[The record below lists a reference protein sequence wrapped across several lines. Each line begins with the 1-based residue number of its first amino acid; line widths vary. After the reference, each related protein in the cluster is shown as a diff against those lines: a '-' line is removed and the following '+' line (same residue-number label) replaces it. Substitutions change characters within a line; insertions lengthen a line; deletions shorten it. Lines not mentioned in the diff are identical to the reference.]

1 MQEILSGKRI
11 IRIGNH
17 WSNNRTYVTNDYW
30 WKPADSV
37 YMAKNKIENANWD
50 MQIPTVKTLPEEA
63 KLVFHKTSNFP
74 RHKLGLTTFKRKIKE
89 KGADFIVG
97 NFSKTRASDTDKYA
111 NAYET
116 ETAIYITQ
124 IPMISLDVFK
134 VEIGIDLSSAT
145 HYIDYELML
154 VTKEN
159 QFYIDYI
166 CGKHSLPIISD
177 DDLNTIVD
185 NKQERLSITE
195 LSTIMEMV
203 KSGDKENVN
212 LALKLFAQFNLSADP
227 TLSWLFLSVYS
238 QYFVGISSVL
248 YTNLKKQ
255 FDPQKRAWYWSIL
268 NTITKR
274 IPNDKHERELITYL
288 LQDYLTVS
296 NLSVKTFLEFKNLGY
311 DLKIENDEQNNS
323 Y

>member
-1 MQEILSGKRI
+1 MQEVLSGKRI
-11 IRIGNH
+11 IKIGNH
-17 WSNNRTYVTNDYW
+17 WSTSRTYSTNDYW
-30 WKPADSV
+30 WRAAGTV
-37 YMAKNKIENANWD
+37 YMAKKKIENANWD
-50 MQIPTVKTLPEEA
+50 MEIPTVKTLPEEA

-89 KGADFIVG
+89 KGSDFIVG
-97 NFSKTRASDTDKYA
+97 NFSKVRLTDVDTYA

-116 ETAIYITQ
+116 EDTIYVTQ
-124 IPMISLDVFK
+124 LSMLSLDVFRS
-134 VEIGIDLSSAT
+134 EIGIDLSNAI
-145 HYIDYELML
+145 HYTNYELL
-154 VTKEN
+154 SVTKEN

-166 CGKHSLPIISD
+166 CGKHSLPVISD

-185 NKQERLSITE
+185 NKQERISITE

-203 KSGDKENVN
+203 KSRDRENAN

-238 QYFVGISSVL
+238 QSFIGISSVL

-255 FDPQKRAWYWSIL
+255 FNPQKRAWYWSIL
-268 NTITKR
+268 NTMTKITPK
-274 IPNDKHERELITYL
+274 DDHERELITYL

-311 DLKIENDEQNNS
+311 DLKLENNEQDNS

>member
-1 MQEILSGKRI
+1 MQEFLSGKRI
-11 IRIGNH
+11 INIGNH
-17 WSNNRTYVTNDYW
+17 WSNNRTYSTNDYW
-30 WKPADSV
+30 WKTAGTV

-50 MQIPTVKTLPEEA
+50 MQIPTVKTLPEGA

-97 NFSKTRASDTDKYA
+97 NFSKMYASDIHTYV

-116 ETAIYITQ
+116 EDAIYITQ
-124 IPMISLDVFK
+124 LSMLSIDVFYA
-134 VEIGIDLSSAT
+134 EMGIDLSNAI
-145 HYIDYELML
+145 HYTNYELL
-154 VTKEN
+154 SATKEN

-166 CGKHSLPIISD
+166 CGKHSLPVISD
-177 DDLNTIVD
+177 NDLNTIVD

-203 KSGDKENVN
+203 KSRDKENVN
-212 LALKLFAQFNLSADP
+212 LALKLFAQFNLSSDP
-227 TLSWLFLSVYS
+227 TLSWLFLSIFS
-238 QYFVGISSVL
+238 QYFVGINSVL

-255 FDPQKRAWYWSIL
+255 FNPQTRAYYWGIL
-268 NTITKR
+268 NTLSKEK
-274 IPNDKHERELITYL
+274 PKDDHETELITYL

-296 NLSVKTFLEFKNLGY
+296 NLSIKTFL
-311 DLKIENDEQNNS
+311 
-323 Y
+323 

>member
-1 MQEILSGKRI
+1 MQEVLSGKRI
-11 IRIGNH
+11 VRINNH
-17 WSNNRTYVTNDYW
+17 WSNNRTYSTNDYW
-30 WKPADSV
+30 WKAAGTV

-50 MQIPTVKTLPEEA
+50 MEVPTVKTLPEEA

-97 NFSKTRASDTDKYA
+97 NFSKVRASDIDKYA

-116 ETAIYITQ
+116 ETVIYITQ
-124 IPMISLDVFK
+124 IPMISLDVFNA
-134 VEIGIDLSSAT
+134 EIGIDLSSAT
-145 HYIDYELML
+145 HYTDYELMT

-166 CGKHSLPIISD
+166 CGKHSLPVISD
-177 DDLNTIVD
+177 DDLNAIVD

-203 KSGDKENVN
+203 KSRDKENTN

-227 TLSWLFLSVYS
+227 TLSWLFLSIFCRS
-238 QYFVGISSVL
+238 FAGINSVL
-248 YTNLKKQ
+248 YTNLKNQ
-255 FDPQKRAWYWSIL
+255 FEPLTRPYYYHILNAMQKRQPI
-268 NTITKR
+268 
-274 IPNDKHERELITYL
+274 DGHETELITYL
-288 LQDYLTVS
+288 LQDYLDVQ
-296 NLSVKTFLEFKNLGY
+296 NLSIKTFLEFKNLGY
-311 DLKIENDEQNNS
+311 DLKIENDEQDNS

>member
-1 MQEILSGKRI
+1 MQEVLSGKRI
-11 IRIGNH
+11 VKINNH
-17 WSNNRTYVTNDYW
+17 WNNKRTYSTNDYW
-30 WKPADSV
+30 WKEANAV
-37 YMAKNKIENANWD
+37 YMAKNKIENANWN

-97 NFSKTRASDTDKYA
+97 NFEKPLQTNTETYT

-116 ETAIYITQ
+116 ENTIYVTQLSAISFNIFN
-124 IPMISLDVFK
+124 IECGV
-134 VEIGIDLSSAT
+134 DLSSAT
-145 HYIDYELML
+145 HYTDYEILT
-154 VTKEN
+154 VTKER

-166 CGKHSLPIISD
+166 CGKHSLPVISD
-177 DDLNTIVD
+177 NDLNAMVD

-195 LSTIMEMV
+195 LSTIIEMV
-203 KSGDKENVN
+203 KSRDKENVN

-227 TLSWLFLSVYS
+227 TFSWLFLSIFS
-238 QYFVGISSVL
+238 QNFTGINSVL
-248 YTNLKKQ
+248 YTNLKQQ
-255 FDPQKRAWYWSIL
+255 FDPQKRSWYYGIL
-268 NTITKR
+268 NSLTKKT
-274 IPNDKHERELITYL
+274 PKDDHETELITHL

-311 DLKIENDEQNNS
+311 DLKLENDEQNNS

>member
-1 MQEILSGKRI
+1 MQEVLSGKKVV
-11 IRIGNH
+11 RIGNH
-17 WSNNRTYVTNDYW
+17 WSSNKTYSTNDYW
-30 WKPADSV
+30 WKPVGTV
-37 YMAKNKIENANWD
+37 YMAKNKIQNANWD
-50 MQIPTVKTLPEEA
+50 MEIPTVKTLPEEA
-63 KLVFHKTSNFP
+63 KLVFHKTSTFP

-97 NFSKTRASDTDKYA
+97 NFNKLRASSTDTYA

-116 ETAIYITQ
+116 EHVIYLTQ
-124 IPMISLDVFK
+124 LSMLSLDVF
-134 VEIGIDLSSAT
+134 EAEMGIDLSNAT
-145 HYIDYELML
+145 HYTDYELIL

-166 CGKHSLPIISD
+166 CGKHSLPVISD
-177 DDLNTIVD
+177 DDLNAIVD

-203 KSGDKENVN
+203 KSRDKENAN

-227 TLSWLFLSVYS
+227 TLSWLFLSIFS
-238 QYFVGISSVL
+238 QNFAGISSVL

-255 FDPQKRAWYWSIL
+255 FAPQSRAYYWGIL
-268 NTITKR
+268 NTLAKNAPR
-274 IPNDKHERELITYL
+274 DEHETELITYL

-311 DLKIENDEQNNS
+311 DLKLGNNE
-323 Y
+323 

>member
-1 MQEILSGKRI
+1 MQEVLSGKRLVKVN
-11 IRIGNH
+11 NH
-17 WSNNRTYVTNDYW
+17 WSNSRTYSTNDYW
-30 WKPADSV
+30 WKPADTT

-63 KLVFHKTSNFP
+63 KLVFHKTSTFP

-97 NFSKTRASDTDKYA
+97 NFSKMHLSDVHTYV

-116 ETAIYITQ
+116 ENTIYITQ
-124 IPMISLDVFK
+124 LSMISIDVFYAEMG
-134 VEIGIDLSSAT
+134 VDLSNAVHHT
-145 HYIDYELML
+145 NYEILA

-166 CGKHSLPIISD
+166 CGKHSLPVISD
-177 DDLNTIVD
+177 DDLNAIVD

-203 KSGDKENVN
+203 KSKDKENVN

-227 TLSWLFLSVYS
+227 TLSWLFLSIFS
-238 QYFVGISSVL
+238 QHFTGISSVL

-255 FDPQKRAWYWSIL
+255 FKPQQRPWYWTMLSTLAKSIP
-268 NTITKR
+268 K
-274 IPNDKHERELITYL
+274 DEHETELITYL

-311 DLKIENDEQNNS
+311 DLKLENDE
-323 Y
+323 

>member
-1 MQEILSGKRI
+1 MQEVLSGKKVV
-11 IRIGNH
+11 RIGNH
-17 WSNNRTYVTNDYW
+17 WSSNKTYSTNDYW
-30 WKPADSV
+30 WKPVGTV
-37 YMAKNKIENANWD
+37 YMAKNKIQNANWD
-50 MQIPTVKTLPEEA
+50 MEIPTVKTLPEEA
-63 KLVFHKTSNFP
+63 KLVFHKTSTFP

-97 NFSKTRASDTDKYA
+97 NFNKLRASNTDTYA

-116 ETAIYITQ
+116 EHVLYLTQ
-124 IPMISLDVFK
+124 LSMLSLDVFK
-134 VEIGIDLSSAT
+134 AEMGIDLSNAI
-145 HYIDYELML
+145 HYTDYELIL

-166 CGKHSLPIISD
+166 CGKHSLPVISD
-177 DDLNTIVD
+177 DDLNAIVD

-203 KSGDKENVN
+203 KSRDKENAN

-227 TLSWLFLSVYS
+227 TLSWLFLSIFS
-238 QYFVGISSVL
+238 QNFAGISSVL

-255 FDPQKRAWYWSIL
+255 FAPQSRAYYWGIL
-268 NTITKR
+268 NTLAKNAPR
-274 IPNDKHERELITYL
+274 DEHETELITYL

-311 DLKIENDEQNNS
+311 DLKLGNNE
-323 Y
+323 

>member
-1 MQEILSGKRI
+1 MQEVLSGKRVI
-11 IRIGNH
+11 KIGNH
-17 WSNNRTYVTNDYW
+17 WSSNRTYSTNDYW
-30 WKPADSV
+30 WKSAGTV

-97 NFSKTRASDTDKYA
+97 NFSKIRESDIDTYV

-116 ETAIYITQ
+116 EDAIYITQ
-124 IPMISLDVFK
+124 MPMISLEVFK
-134 VEIGIDLSSAT
+134 SEIGIDLSNAI
-145 HYIDYELML
+145 HYIDYKLL
-154 VTKEN
+154 SVTKEN

-166 CGKHSLPIISD
+166 CGKHSLPVISD
-177 DDLNTIVD
+177 DDLNAIVD

-203 KSGDKENVN
+203 KSRDKENAN

-227 TLSWLFLSVYS
+227 TLSWAFLSIYS
-238 QYFVGISSVL
+238 PYFVGISSVL

-255 FDPQKRAWYWSIL
+255 FDPMKRPWYWSIL
-268 NTITKR
+268 NTLSKR
-274 IPNDKHERELITYL
+274 VPNDKHERELITYL

-311 DLKIENDEQNNS
+311 DLKLEKVE
-323 Y
+323 

>member
-1 MQEILSGKRI
+1 MQEVLSGKKVVK
-11 IRIGNH
+11 IGNH
-17 WSNNRTYVTNDYW
+17 WSSNRTYSTNEYW
-30 WKPADSV
+30 WKPVGTV
-37 YMAKNKIENANWD
+37 YMAKNKIQNANWD
-50 MQIPTVKTLPEEA
+50 MEIPTVKTLPEEA
-63 KLVFHKTSNFP
+63 KLVFHKTSTFP

-97 NFSKTRASDTDKYA
+97 NFSKTRASDIDKYA

-134 VEIGIDLSSAT
+134 VEMGIDLSSAT
-145 HYIDYELML
+145 HYTDYELITA
-154 VTKEN
+154 TKEN
-159 QFYIDYI
+159 QFYLDYI

-177 DDLNTIVD
+177 DDLNAIVD
-185 NKQERLSITE
+185 NKQERLSVTE

-203 KSGDKENVN
+203 KSRDKENAN

-227 TLSWLFLSVYS
+227 TLSWLFLSIYS
-238 QYFVGISSVL
+238 QYFTGISSVL

-268 NTITKR
+268 NTMTKR
-274 IPNDKHERELITYL
+274 IPNDNHERELITYL

-311 DLKIENDEQNNS
+311 DLKLENNEQDNS

>member
-1 MQEILSGKRI
+1 MQEVLSGKRI

-17 WSNNRTYVTNDYW
+17 WSNNITYSTNDYW
-30 WKPADSV
+30 WKAAGTV

-50 MQIPTVKTLPEEA
+50 MEIPTVKTLPEEA

-89 KGADFIVG
+89 KGSDFIVG
-97 NFSKTRASDTDKYA
+97 NFSKVHAVDIDTYTH
-111 NAYET
+111 AYET
-116 ETAIYITQ
+116 ENTIYVTQ
-124 IPMISLDVFK
+124 LSMLSIDVFYAEK
-134 VEIGIDLSSAT
+134 GIDLSNAI
-145 HYIDYELML
+145 HYTDYEVLRA
-154 VTKEN
+154 TKEN

-166 CGKHSLPIISD
+166 CGKHSLPVISD
-177 DDLNTIVD
+177 DDLNAIVD

-203 KSGDKENVN
+203 KSRDKENAN

-227 TLSWLFLSVYS
+227 TLSWLFLSIYS
-238 QYFVGISSVL
+238 SYFIGISSVL

-255 FDPQKRAWYWSIL
+255 FNPQKRCWYWSIL
-268 NTITKR
+268 STMTKR
-274 IPNDKHERELITYL
+274 MPNDNHERELITYL

-311 DLKIENDEQNNS
+311 DLKIENDE
-323 Y
+323 

>member
-1 MQEILSGKRI
+1 MQEVLSGKRI
-11 IRIGNH
+11 VKINNH
-17 WSNNRTYVTNDYW
+17 WSNSRTYSTNDYW

-63 KLVFHKTSNFP
+63 KLVFHKTSKFP

-97 NFSKTRASDTDKYA
+97 NFSKTRASDVDTYA

-116 ETAIYITQ
+116 EDVIYVTQ
-124 IPMISLDVFK
+124 LQMLSIDVFYA
-134 VEIGIDLSSAT
+134 ETGIDLSDAIYYT
-145 HYIDYELML
+145 DYELL
-154 VTKEN
+154 SVTKEN

-166 CGKHSLPIISD
+166 CGKHSLPVILD
-177 DDLNTIVD
+177 DDLNAIVD

-203 KSGDKENVN
+203 KSRDKENAN

-238 QYFVGISSVL
+238 QYFTGISSVL

-268 NTITKR
+268 NTLAKNTPR
-274 IPNDKHERELITYL
+274 DEHETELITYL

-311 DLKIENDEQNNS
+311 DLKMENNEQDNS

>member
-1 MQEILSGKRI
+1 MQETLSGKRI
-11 IRIGNH
+11 IRINNH
-17 WSNNRTYVTNDYW
+17 WSNTRTYLTNDYW

-50 MQIPTVKTLPEEA
+50 IQIPTVKTLPEEA
-63 KLVFHKTSNFP
+63 KLVFHKTSKFP

-97 NFSKTRASDTDKYA
+97 NFSKTRASDIDKYA

-134 VEIGIDLSSAT
+134 LEIGIDLSSAT
-145 HYIDYELML
+145 HYTDYELITA
-154 VTKEN
+154 TKEN
-159 QFYIDYI
+159 QFYLDYI

-177 DDLNTIVD
+177 DDLNAIVD
-185 NKQERLSITE
+185 NKQERLSVTE

-203 KSGDKENVN
+203 KSRDKENAN

-227 TLSWLFLSVYS
+227 TLSWLFLSIYS
-238 QYFVGISSVL
+238 QYFTGISSVL

-268 NTITKR
+268 NTMTKR
-274 IPNDKHERELITYL
+274 IPNDNHERELITYL

-311 DLKIENDEQNNS
+311 DLKLENNEQDNS

>member
-1 MQEILSGKRI
+1 MQEVLSGKRI
-11 IRIGNH
+11 VRIENH
-17 WSNNRTYVTNDYW
+17 RSSSRTYSTNEHW

-50 MQIPTVKTLPEEA
+50 MQIPTVKNLPEEA
-63 KLVFHKTSNFP
+63 KLVFHKTSKFP

-97 NFSKTRASDTDKYA
+97 NFSKILVSNTDTYA

-116 ETAIYITQ
+116 ETTIYITQ
-124 IPMISLDVFK
+124 LSTLSIDVFYA
-134 VEIGIDLSSAT
+134 EMGIDLSSAT
-145 HYIDYELML
+145 HYTDYELIS
-154 VTKEN
+154 VTKKK

-166 CGKHSLPIISD
+166 CGKHSLPVISD
-177 DDLNTIVD
+177 NDLNAIVD

-195 LSTIMEMV
+195 LSTIVEMV
-203 KSGDKENVN
+203 KSRDKENIN

-227 TLSWLFLSVYS
+227 TLSWLFLSIHS
-238 QYFVGISSVL
+238 QYFTGISSVL

-255 FDPQKRAWYWSIL
+255 FAPQQRSWYWGIL
-268 NTITKR
+268 SVLTKKT
-274 IPNDKHERELITYL
+274 PKDDHERELITYL
-288 LQDYLTVS
+288 LQDYLNVQ

-311 DLKIENDEQNNS
+311 DLKIENNEQDNS

>member
-1 MQEILSGKRI
+1 MQEVLSGKRLVKI
-11 IRIGNH
+11 NNH
-17 WSNNRTYVTNDYW
+17 WSNNRTYSTNDYW
-30 WKPADSV
+30 WKAAGTV

-63 KLVFHKTSNFP
+63 KLVFHKTSTFP

-97 NFSKTRASDTDKYA
+97 NFSKMHLSDVHTYV

-116 ETAIYITQ
+116 ENTIYITQ
-124 IPMISLDVFK
+124 LSMISLDVFK
-134 VEIGIDLSSAT
+134 AEMGVDLSNAV
-145 HYIDYELML
+145 HYTNYELL
-154 VTKEN
+154 AVTKEN

-166 CGKHSLPIISD
+166 CGKHSLPVISD
-177 DDLNTIVD
+177 DDLNAIVD

-203 KSGDKENVN
+203 KSKDKENVN

-227 TLSWLFLSVYS
+227 TLSWLFLSIFS
-238 QYFVGISSVL
+238 QHFTGISSVL

-255 FDPQKRAWYWSIL
+255 FNPQSRAWYWSIL
-268 NTITKR
+268 NSLTKNK
-274 IPNDKHERELITYL
+274 PKDEHETELITYL

-311 DLKIENDEQNNS
+311 DLKIENDE
-323 Y
+323 

>member
-1 MQEILSGKRI
+1 MQEVLSGKRLVKI
-11 IRIGNH
+11 CNH
-17 WSNNRTYVTNDYW
+17 WSNTRTYSTNDYW
-30 WKPADSV
+30 WKAAGTV

-63 KLVFHKTSNFP
+63 KLVFHKTSTFP

-97 NFSKTRASDTDKYA
+97 NFSKMHLSDVHTYV

-116 ETAIYITQ
+116 ENTIYITQ
-124 IPMISLDVFK
+124 LSMISLDVFK
-134 VEIGIDLSSAT
+134 AEMGIDLSNAV
-145 HYIDYELML
+145 HYTNYELL
-154 VTKEN
+154 AVTKEN

-166 CGKHSLPIISD
+166 CGKHSLPVISD
-177 DDLNTIVD
+177 DDLNAIVD

-203 KSGDKENVN
+203 KSKDKENVN

-227 TLSWLFLSVYS
+227 TLSWLFLSIFS
-238 QYFVGISSVL
+238 QHFTGISSVL

-255 FDPQKRAWYWSIL
+255 FNPQSRAWYWRIL
-268 NTITKR
+268 NSLTKNK
-274 IPNDKHERELITYL
+274 PKDEHETELITYL

-311 DLKIENDEQNNS
+311 DLKLENDE
-323 Y
+323 

>member
-1 MQEILSGKRI
+1 MQEVLSGKRVI
-11 IRIGNH
+11 KIGNH
-17 WSNNRTYVTNDYW
+17 WSNNRTYSTNDYW
-30 WKPADSV
+30 WKSAGTV

-97 NFSKTRASDTDKYA
+97 NFSKIRESDIDTYV

-116 ETAIYITQ
+116 ENTIYITQ
-124 IPMISLDVFK
+124 MPMISLEVFK
-134 VEIGIDLSSAT
+134 SEIGVDLSNAI
-145 HYIDYELML
+145 HYIDYKLL
-154 VTKEN
+154 CVTKEN

-166 CGKHSLPIISD
+166 CGKHSLPVISD
-177 DDLNTIVD
+177 DDLNAIVD

-203 KSGDKENVN
+203 KSRDKENAN

-227 TLSWLFLSVYS
+227 TLSWAFLSIYS
-238 QYFVGISSVL
+238 PCFVGISSVL

-255 FDPQKRAWYWSIL
+255 FNPMKRPWYWSIL
-268 NTITKR
+268 NTLSKR
-274 IPNDKHERELITYL
+274 VPNDKHERELITYL

-296 NLSVKTFLEFKNLGY
+296 NLSVKSFLEFKNLGY
-311 DLKIENDEQNNS
+311 NLKIENDEQNNS

>member
-1 MQEILSGKRI
+1 MQEVLSGKRI
-11 IRIGNH
+11 VKINNH
-17 WSNNRTYVTNDYW
+17 WSNNRTYSINDYW

-50 MQIPTVKTLPEEA
+50 MEIPIVTTLPEEA
-63 KLVFHKTSNFP
+63 KLVFHKTSKFP

-97 NFSKTRASDTDKYA
+97 NFSKVYASDTDTYV

-116 ETAIYITQ
+116 ENTIYITQ
-124 IPMISLDVFK
+124 LPMLSIDVFYA
-134 VEIGIDLSSAT
+134 EMGIDLSNAI
-145 HYIDYELML
+145 HYTDYKLL
-154 VTKEN
+154 SVTKEK

-166 CGKHSLPIISD
+166 CGKYSLSVISD
-177 DDLNTIVD
+177 YDLNAIVD

-195 LSTIMEMV
+195 LSTIMEMI
-203 KSGDKENVN
+203 KSRDKENIN

-227 TLSWLFLSVYS
+227 TLSWAFLSIYS
-238 QYFVGISSVL
+238 HYFVGISSVL

-255 FDPQKRAWYWSIL
+255 FNPMKRPWYWSML
-268 NTITKR
+268 NVLTKKT
-274 IPNDKHERELITYL
+274 PVDDHERELITYL

-296 NLSVKTFLEFKNLGY
+296 NLSLKTFLDFKNLGY
-311 DLKIENDEQNNS
+311 DLKIENNEQDNS

>member
-1 MQEILSGKRI
+1 MQEVLSGKRLVKI
-11 IRIGNH
+11 NNH
-17 WSNNRTYVTNDYW
+17 WSNNRTYSTNDYW
-30 WKPADSV
+30 WKAAGTV

-63 KLVFHKTSNFP
+63 KLVFHKTSTFP

-97 NFSKTRASDTDKYA
+97 NFSKMHLSDVHTYV

-116 ETAIYITQ
+116 ENTIYITQ
-124 IPMISLDVFK
+124 LSMISLDVFK
-134 VEIGIDLSSAT
+134 AEMGVDLSNAV
-145 HYIDYELML
+145 HYTNYELL
-154 VTKEN
+154 AVTKEN

-166 CGKHSLPIISD
+166 CGKHSLPVISD
-177 DDLNTIVD
+177 DDLNAIVD

-203 KSGDKENVN
+203 KSKDKENVN

-227 TLSWLFLSVYS
+227 TLSWLFLSIFS
-238 QYFVGISSVL
+238 QHFTGISSVL

-255 FDPQKRAWYWSIL
+255 FNPQSRAWYWSIL
-268 NTITKR
+268 NSLTKNK
-274 IPNDKHERELITYL
+274 PKDEHETELITYL

-311 DLKIENDEQNNS
+311 DLKLENDE
-323 Y
+323 

>member
-1 MQEILSGKRI
+1 MQEVLSGKRLVKI
-11 IRIGNH
+11 NNH
-17 WSNNRTYVTNDYW
+17 WSNSRTYSTNDYW
-30 WKPADSV
+30 WKPVGTV

-50 MQIPTVKTLPEEA
+50 IQIPTVKTLPEEA
-63 KLVFHKTSNFP
+63 KLVFHKTSTFP

-97 NFSKTRASDTDKYA
+97 NFSKMHLSDVHVYV

-116 ETAIYITQ
+116 ENTIYITQ
-124 IPMISLDVFK
+124 LSMLNLDVFK
-134 VEIGIDLSSAT
+134 AEMGIDLSNAI
-145 HYIDYELML
+145 HYTNYELL
-154 VTKEN
+154 AVTKEN

-166 CGKHSLPIISD
+166 CGKHSLPVISD
-177 DDLNTIVD
+177 DDLNAIVD

-203 KSGDKENVN
+203 KSRDKENAN

-227 TLSWLFLSVYS
+227 TLSWLFLSIFS
-238 QYFVGISSVL
+238 QYFTGISSVL

-255 FDPQKRAWYWSIL
+255 FNPQTRAYYWGIL
-268 NTITKR
+268 NSLTKNTPR
-274 IPNDKHERELITYL
+274 DEHETELITYL

-311 DLKIENDEQNNS
+311 DLKLENDE
-323 Y
+323 

>member
-1 MQEILSGKRI
+1 MQEVLSGKRVI
-11 IRIGNH
+11 KIGNH
-17 WSNNRTYVTNDYW
+17 WSNNRTYSTNDYW
-30 WKPADSV
+30 WKSAGTV

-97 NFSKTRASDTDKYA
+97 NFSKIRESDIDTYV

-116 ETAIYITQ
+116 ENNIYIKQ
-124 IPMISLDVFK
+124 MPMISLEAFK
-134 VEIGIDLSSAT
+134 SEIGVDLSNAI
-145 HYIDYELML
+145 HYIDYKLL
-154 VTKEN
+154 CVTKEN

-166 CGKHSLPIISD
+166 CGKHSLPVISD
-177 DDLNTIVD
+177 DDLNAIVD

-203 KSGDKENVN
+203 KSRDKENAN

-227 TLSWLFLSVYS
+227 TLSWAFLSIYS
-238 QYFVGISSVL
+238 PYFVGISSVL

-255 FDPQKRAWYWSIL
+255 FDPMKRPWYWSIL
-268 NTITKR
+268 NTLSKR
-274 IPNDKHERELITYL
+274 VPNDKHERELITYL

>member
-1 MQEILSGKRI
+1 MQEVLSGKRVI
-11 IRIGNH
+11 KIGNH
-17 WSNNRTYVTNDYW
+17 WSNNKTYSTNDYW
-30 WKPADSV
+30 WKPAGAV

-89 KGADFIVG
+89 KGANFIVG
-97 NFSKTRASDTDKYA
+97 NFEKIRQSDIDTYV

-116 ETAIYITQ
+116 ESTIYITQ
-124 IPMISLDVFK
+124 IPMISIDVFYA
-134 VEIGIDLSSAT
+134 EMGIDLSNAI
-145 HYIDYELML
+145 HYTDYKLL
-154 VTKEN
+154 SVTKEN

-177 DDLNTIVD
+177 DDLNAIVD

-203 KSGDKENVN
+203 KSRDKENAN

-227 TLSWLFLSVYS
+227 ILSWLFLSVYS
-238 QYFVGISSVL
+238 QHFTGISSVL

-268 NTITKR
+268 NILTKTTPR
-274 IPNDKHERELITYL
+274 DDHERELITYL
-288 LQDYLTVS
+288 LQDYLSVS

-311 DLKIENDEQNNS
+311 DLKMENNE
-323 Y
+323 

>member
-1 MQEILSGKRI
+1 MQEVLSGKRI
-11 IRIGNH
+11 VKIGNH
-17 WSNNRTYVTNDYW
+17 WNNSRTYSTNDYW
-30 WKPADSV
+30 WKSDDSV

-63 KLVFHKTSNFP
+63 KLVFHKTSKFP

-124 IPMISLDVFK
+124 IPHLSLDVFK
-134 VEIGIDLSSAT
+134 IEMGIDLSSAI
-145 HYIDYELML
+145 HYTDYELMS

-166 CGKHSLPIISD
+166 CGKHSLPVISD

-203 KSGDKENVN
+203 KSRDKENAN

-238 QYFVGISSVL
+238 PYFVGISSVL

-255 FDPQKRAWYWSIL
+255 FYPQTKAWYWSIL
-268 NTITKR
+268 STMTKR
-274 IPNDKHERELITYL
+274 TPKDDHETELITYL

-296 NLSVKTFLEFKNLGY
+296 NLSIKTFLEFKNLGY
-311 DLKIENDEQNNS
+311 DLKIENDE
-323 Y
+323 

>member
-1 MQEILSGKRI
+1 MQEVLSGKRI
-11 IRIGNH
+11 INIGNH
-17 WSNNRTYVTNDYW
+17 WSNNRTYSTNDYW
-30 WKPADSV
+30 WKTAGTV

-50 MQIPTVKTLPEEA
+50 MQIPTVKTLPEGA

-97 NFSKTRASDTDKYA
+97 NFSKMYASDIHAYA

-116 ETAIYITQ
+116 EDAIYITQ
-124 IPMISLDVFK
+124 LSMFSINVFYA
-134 VEIGIDLSSAT
+134 EMGIDLSNAI
-145 HYIDYELML
+145 HYTNYELL
-154 VTKEN
+154 CVTKEN

-177 DDLNTIVD
+177 DDLNAIVD

-203 KSGDKENVN
+203 KSRDKENAN

-227 TLSWLFLSVYS
+227 TLS
-238 QYFVGISSVL
+238 
-248 YTNLKKQ
+248 
-255 FDPQKRAWYWSIL
+255 
-268 NTITKR
+268 
-274 IPNDKHERELITYL
+274 
-288 LQDYLTVS
+288 
-296 NLSVKTFLEFKNLGY
+296 
-311 DLKIENDEQNNS
+311 
-323 Y
+323 

>member
-1 MQEILSGKRI
+1 MQEVLSRKRI
-11 IRIGNH
+11 VKIGNH
-17 WSNNRTYVTNDYW
+17 WSNSRAYSTNDYW
-30 WKPADSV
+30 WKAAGTV

-97 NFSKTRASDTDKYA
+97 NFSKTRACDTDKYA

-124 IPMISLDVFK
+124 IPHLNLDVFK
-134 VEIGIDLSSAT
+134 VEMGIDLSCAT
-145 HYIDYELML
+145 HYTDYELMS

-166 CGKHSLPIISD
+166 CGKYSLPVISD
-177 DDLNTIVD
+177 DDLNAIVD
-185 NKQERLSITE
+185 NKQERLSVTE

-203 KSGDKENVN
+203 KSRDKENAN

-227 TLSWLFLSVYS
+227 TLSWAFLSIYS
-238 QYFVGISSVL
+238 PYFVGISSIL

-255 FDPQKRAWYWSIL
+255 FDPMKRPWYWSIL
-268 NTITKR
+268 NTLSKR
-274 IPNDKHERELITYL
+274 VPNDKHERELITYL

-311 DLKIENDEQNNS
+311 DLKLGDDEQDNS